1 MAKKEDVYVQ
11 QLKSMGIW
19 DEAFSGAV
27 HDLAVLERE
36 RSRTRKDWKAAKD
49 DEGAAEYAAALYDV
63 LLRQQREI
71 DALREALGLTPKSLR
86 RIRGEFDGAP
96 AKDETKGATVLD
108 LVRARQR
115 RQA

>member
-19 DEAFSGAV
+19 EEAFSGAV

-49 DEGAAEYAAALYDV
+49 EDAAEYAATLYDV

-96 AKDETKGATVLD
+96 AKDESKGATVLD

>member
-19 DEAFSGAV
+19 EEAFSGAV

-49 DEGAAEYAAALYDV
+49 DEDAAEYAAALYDV
-63 LLRQQREI
+63 LLRQQKEI
-71 DALREALGLTPKSLR
+71 DALRESLGLTPKALR
-86 RIRGEFDGAP
+86 RIRGEFDAAP
-96 AKDETKGATVLD
+96 AKDETRSATVLD

-115 RQA
+115 KQA

>member
-19 DEAFSGAV
+19 EEAFSGAV

-49 DEGAAEYAAALYDV
+49 DEEYAAALYDV
-63 LLRQQREI
+63 LLRQQKEI
-71 DALREALGLTPKSLR
+71 DALRESLGLTPKALR
-86 RIRGEFDGAP
+86 RIRGEFDAAP
-96 AKDETKGATVLD
+96 AKDETRSATVLD

-115 RQA
+115 KQA